1 MNKTDIATQITNG
14 VIAQLESGVAPWVK
28 PWKSKPNEGAPH
40 NPASGT
46 YYRGAN
52 FIWLSLLQSSGA
64 FGTSSTWMTYKQ
76 AQDLGAQVT
85 KEAKGKGVQVIFYKP
100 LQIQGALNPDTGKH
114 DSKVIPMIK
123 TYTVF
128 NADFI
133 DGLPVDEVSETIAP
147 ITEFQTKEECEA
159 FIKDSGATVKHG
171 GDSAFYSPSL
181 DFIQLPNREDFKSNS
196 DYYATA
202 LHELSHWTGHKSRID
217 RDFSKSKRWG
227 DSAYAFEELVAELG
241 AAMLCAHLKVDGQL
255 QHASYIQSWLKVLK
269 QDSKA
274 ILKAG
279 AEAQKILDFLV
290 KVDDVQQAEE
300 ELKAA

>member
-1 MNKTDIATQITNG
+1 MTKQDIAQTITDG
-14 VIAQLESGVAPWVK
+14 IIKQLEAGTAPWVK
-28 PWKSKPNEGAPH
+28 PWHSKPNEGAPH

-52 FIWLSLLQSSGA
+52 FIWLSMLQSAGA
-64 FGTSSTWMTYKQ
+64 FGTSDKWMTYKQ
-76 AQDLGAQVT
+76 AQDKGAQVT
-85 KEAKGKGVQVIFYKP
+85 KSAKGKGVQVIFYKP
-100 LQIQGALNPDTGKH
+100 LQVQGALNPTTGTH

-133 DGLPVDEVSETIAP
+133 EGLPVDEVIEAP
-147 ITEFQTKEECEA
+147 KTEFQTIEECED
-159 FIKDSGATVKHG
+159 FIKLSGATIQHG
-171 GDSAFYSPSL
+171 GNSAHYAPAS
-181 DFIQLPNREDFKSNS
+181 DYIQLPNREDFKSKQ

-241 AAMLCAHLKVDGQL
+241 AAMLCAHLKIDGQL
-255 QHASYIQSWLKVLK
+255 QHASYIASWLKVLK

-279 AEAQKILDFLV
+279 AEAQKILDYLV
-290 KVDDVQQAEE
+290 KVDEVEAVED